1 MRYYSKW
8 IEFAYPNRIDR
19 SNLFK
24 RLNATAKISSAN
36 LLLAQILDS
45 GKFANT
51 VFTTNFDD
59 SLKRALNLIGT
70 STCSK
75 AIDNS
80 IYW

>member
-1 MRYYSKW
+1 MRCYSKW

-45 GKFANT
+45 GKFAT
-51 VFTTNFDD
+51 TTQRKFKLCMSMGRIDFTIVQT
-59 SLKRALNLIGT
+59 
-70 STCSK
+70 
-75 AIDNS
+75 
-80 IYW
+80 